1 MVIVEGK
8 TEEIRREGELEIQE
22 ILINYLQILKFPRTY
37 IYSYKY
43 NFNFQ
48 EPHDWSAFE
57 R

>member
-37 IYSYKY
+37 IYGYKY